1 MQSVGGQYA
10 DRFSCSAT
18 MNLAKQTQSH
28 ASTLQTKSS
37 FVGLKLVTYNPIEP
51 ADCLLRPTL

>member
-1 MQSVGGQYA
+1 MQSVGGQYT
-10 DRFSCSAT
+10 DRLSCAAT

-37 FVGLKLVTYNPIEP
+37 FVGLKLIAYNLIEP